1 MISTAIPGQRA
12 LYEQAVQNLPPK
24 YQDFC
29 PLEQRASKHIMLLV
43 QLEYQRQLLVLYT
56 DEGCVVSYLVL
67 TMLDQLQDLIPCTA
81 ILENKRTLSFFVADK
96 TEKKKRKEFI
106 DFFKFGV
113 FFHNY

>member
-1 MISTAIPGQRA
+1 MISTAIPEQRD

-29 PLEQRASKHIMLLV
+29 PLKRRASKHIMLLV
-43 QLEYQRQLLVLYT
+43 QLEYQRQLVVLYT
-56 DEGCVVSYLVL
+56 DEGCVVSCLVL

-81 ILENKRTLSFFVADK
+81 ILENKRTLSFSVADK
-96 TEKKKRKEFI
+96 TEKKII

-113 FFHNY
+113 FSHSY